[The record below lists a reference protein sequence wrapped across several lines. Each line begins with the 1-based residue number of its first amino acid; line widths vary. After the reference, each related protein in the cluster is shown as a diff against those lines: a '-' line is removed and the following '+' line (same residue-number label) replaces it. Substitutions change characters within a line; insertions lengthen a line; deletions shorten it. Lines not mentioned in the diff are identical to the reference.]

1 MRGHAGRCQHPGGLG
16 EGERDHVLHG
26 PGNVG
31 GEHFGESGAN
41 GPARRQV
48 MTCSAMGPTPELLDA
63 GAGPQLQEHQ
73 SAYKN
78 DHNLTPPDCTGGIRA
93 ETSARL
99 SRVS

>member
-1 MRGHAGRCQHPGGLG
+1 
-16 EGERDHVLHG
+16 
-26 PGNVG
+26 
-31 GEHFGESGAN
+31 
-41 GPARRQV
+41 